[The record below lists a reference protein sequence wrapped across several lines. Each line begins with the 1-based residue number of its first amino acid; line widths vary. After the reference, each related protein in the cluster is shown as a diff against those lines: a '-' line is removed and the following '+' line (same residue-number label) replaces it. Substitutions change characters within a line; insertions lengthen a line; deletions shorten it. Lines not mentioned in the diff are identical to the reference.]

1 MGLLGI
7 ITFFPSLLVLM
18 IMSCLKNRVVGEELT
33 FDENYFVTYSQDHF
47 VRLRDGSEVQLSL
60 DQASGTCFKSKL
72 EYGSGYFQMK
82 LKLPS
87 RASPGVVT
95 TFYLHSNLDNDSGA
109 HDELDFEF
117 LGTEGPEHI
126 LQTNIFANDT
136 GGREQRLRLWFD
148 PTLTFHSY
156 SILWN
161 SHQIVF
167 FVDEIPIRVFK
178 NHTSI
183 GGRYPSQAM
192 VVMGSI
198 WNGEAWASGGK
209 KVDWSQAPFQANY
222 KGFVILGCPFGNRCD
237 SEALEW
243 NSGRQ
248 WQLNPRQQ
256 ELYED
261 VKRTYVYYDYCSNP
275 TGRELYKE
283 CQFE

>member
-1 MGLLGI
+1 
-7 ITFFPSLLVLM
+7 M
-18 IMSCLKNRVVGEELT
+18 IMSYRVVGEELT

-47 VRLRDGSEVQLSL
+47 VRLRGGSEVQLSL
-60 DQASGTCFKSKL
+60 DQAS
-72 EYGSGYFQMK
+72 
-82 LKLPS
+82 
-87 RASPGVVT
+87 
-95 TFYLHSNLDNDSGA
+95 DNDSGA

-136 GGREQRLRLWFD
+136 GGREQRLRLW
-148 PTLTFHSY
+148 
-156 SILWN
+156 
-161 SHQIVF
+161 F